1 VSTSLQRS
9 HHALIENSSQ
19 KGGKS
24 STRSI
29 LSKRHYFHGS
39 LDLPSDPMQ
48 PSRQLNPLQM
58 LRERKANSI
67 VENLTETS
75 VDAVPRVKRTKPSVL
90 KNLSIL
96 EGTFPRKFAG
106 SFK

>member
-1 VSTSLQRS
+1 
-9 HHALIENSSQ
+9 
-19 KGGKS
+19 
-24 STRSI
+24 
-29 LSKRHYFHGS
+29 
-39 LDLPSDPMQ
+39 MQ

-67 VENLTETS
+67 DENLTETS
-75 VDAVPRVKRTKPSVL
+75 ILVDGAPRVKRTKPSVL

-106 SFK
+106 SFKQNTLLESMTCYPKNGTQNWLHTS